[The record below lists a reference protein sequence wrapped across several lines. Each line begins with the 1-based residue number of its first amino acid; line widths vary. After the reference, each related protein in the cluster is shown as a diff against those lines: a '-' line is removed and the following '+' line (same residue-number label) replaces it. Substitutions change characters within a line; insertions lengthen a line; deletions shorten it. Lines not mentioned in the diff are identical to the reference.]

1 MKTFL
6 EGLASFVS
14 PCVLPLLP
22 VYLVYFAAGDA
33 GRVRTAVRALA
44 FVAGFTLVF
53 VALGIAAGT
62 LGSALS
68 AHRRAVEIVCG
79 VLVVLLGLGF
89 MGLFRLPTLGR
100 ARRVEVRG
108 VVSAFLFGIVFSL
121 CLSPCV
127 GAFLAAALLEA
138 ASEGGAVSGGLK
150 LAAYSAGLGVPMVV
164 SALLVDRLKGAL
176 AFLRERTK
184 AINVVC
190 GLLLVVFGVS
200 MALPGYSSQKPAPA
214 AATPPP
220 SAAPA
225 AATQSVETKTEVE
238 VVGEEAF
245 EREVLAA
252 EGPVLVD
259 FWAPW
264 CGPCRQ
270 MAPVVA
276 EIARSG
282 KAKVVKVNVDENREL
297 AIRYGIRGIPAFK
310 LFRGGKVEREALGST
325 TRADLESTLG
335 L

>member
-33 GRVRTAVRALA
+33 GKVRTAVRALA
-44 FVAGFTLVF
+44 FTVGFSVVF
-53 VALGIAAGT
+53 VALGVAAGS

-79 VLVVLLGLGF
+79 IAVAALGLGF
-89 MGLFRLPTLGR
+89 LGLFRLPSLGR
-100 ARRVEVRG
+100 ARKVEVRG
-108 VVSAFLFGIVFSL
+108 VVSAFLFGVVFSL

-138 ASEGGAVSGGLK
+138 ASEGGALTGGLK
-150 LAAYSAGLGVPMVV
+150 LAAYSAGLGVPMIL
-164 SALLVDRLKGAL
+164 SALLVDQLKGAL
-176 AFLRERTK
+176 QFLRERAK
-184 AINVVC
+184 AVNVVC
-190 GLLLVVFGVS
+190 GALLIAFGAS
-200 MALPGYSSQKPAPA
+200 MALPGCSSQEAKPAA
-214 AATPPP
+214 DG
-220 SAAPA
+220 SAAVALAEAVPP
-225 AATQSVETKTEVE
+225 EVE

-245 EREVLAA
+245 NREVLAE

-270 MAPVVA
+270 TAPVVA

-297 AIRYGIRGIPAFK
+297 AIHYGIRGIPAFK
-310 LFRGGKVEREALGST
+310 LFRGGKVEREALGSA

>member
-1 MKTFL
+1 MRTFL

-14 PCVLPLLP
+14 PCVLPLVP

-33 GRVRTAVRALA
+33 GKVRTAVRALA
-44 FVAGFTLVF
+44 FVAGFTAVF
-53 VALGIAAGT
+53 VALGVAAGT

-89 MGLFRLPTLGR
+89 VGLFRLPALGR
-100 ARRVEVRG
+100 ARKVEVRG

-138 ASEGGAVSGGLK
+138 ASEGGALTGGLK

-190 GLLLVVFGVS
+190 GLLLVVFGAS
-200 MALPGYSSQKPAPA
+200 MALPGCSSQETKPAA
-214 AATPPP
+214 EV
-220 SAAPA
+220 SAAEALAEAVPP
-225 AATQSVETKTEVE
+225 EVE

-245 EREVLAA
+245 DREVLAE

-282 KAKVVKVNVDENREL
+282 KAKVVKVNVEENREL
-297 AIRYGIRGIPAFK
+297 AMRYGIRGIPAFK
-310 LFRGGKVEREALGST
+310 LFRGGKVEREALGSQS
-325 TRADLESTLG
+325 RKGLEEALG

>member
-33 GRVRTAVRALA
+33 GKVRTAVRALA
-44 FVAGFTLVF
+44 FTVGFSVVF
-53 VALGIAAGT
+53 VALGVAAGS

-79 VLVVLLGLGF
+79 IAVAALGLGF
-89 MGLFRLPTLGR
+89 LGLFRLPSLGR
-100 ARRVEVRG
+100 ARKVEVRG
-108 VVSAFLFGIVFSL
+108 VVSAFLFGVVFSL

-138 ASEGGAVSGGLK
+138 ASEGGALTGGLK
-150 LAAYSAGLGVPMVV
+150 LAAYSAGLGVPMIL
-164 SALLVDRLKGAL
+164 SALLVDQLKGAL
-176 AFLRERTK
+176 QFLRERAK
-184 AINVVC
+184 AVNVVC
-190 GLLLVVFGVS
+190 GVLLIAFGAS
-200 MALPGYSSQKPAPA
+200 MALPGCSSQETKPASDG
-214 AATPPP
+214 
-220 SAAPA
+220 SAAVALAEAVPP
-225 AATQSVETKTEVE
+225 EVE

-245 EREVLAA
+245 NREVLAE

-270 MAPVVA
+270 IAPVVA

-310 LFRGGKVEREALGST
+310 LFRSGKVEREALGST

>member
-1 MKTFL
+1 MRTFL

-33 GRVRTAVRALA
+33 GKVRTAVRALA
-44 FVAGFTLVF
+44 FTVGFSVVF
-53 VALGIAAGT
+53 VAMGVAAGS

-79 VLVVLLGLGF
+79 IAVAALGLGF
-89 MGLFRLPTLGR
+89 LGLFRLPSLGR
-100 ARRVEVRG
+100 ARKVEVRG
-108 VVSAFLFGIVFSL
+108 VVSAFLFGVVFSL

-138 ASEGGAVSGGLK
+138 ASEGGALTGGLK
-150 LAAYSAGLGVPMVV
+150 LAAYSAGLGVPMIL
-164 SALLVDRLKGAL
+164 SALLVDQLKGTL
-176 AFLRERTK
+176 QFLRERAK
-184 AINVVC
+184 VVNAVC
-190 GLLLVVFGVS
+190 GVLLIAFGAS
-200 MALPGYSSQKPAPA
+200 MALPGCSSQEAKPAA
-214 AATPPP
+214 DG
-220 SAAPA
+220 SAAEALAEAVPP
-225 AATQSVETKTEVE
+225 EVE

-245 EREVLAA
+245 NREVLAE

-297 AIRYGIRGIPAFK
+297 AIRYGIRGVPAFK

>member
-1 MKTFL
+1 MRTFL
-6 EGLASFVS
+6 EGLASFAS

-33 GRVRTAVRALA
+33 GKVRTAVRALA
-44 FVAGFTLVF
+44 FTVGFSVVF
-53 VALGIAAGT
+53 VAMGVAAGS

-79 VLVVLLGLGF
+79 IAVAALGLGF
-89 MGLFRLPTLGR
+89 LGLFRLPSLGR
-100 ARRVEVRG
+100 ARKVEVRG
-108 VVSAFLFGIVFSL
+108 VVSAFLFGVVFSL

-138 ASEGGAVSGGLK
+138 ASEGGALTGGLK
-150 LAAYSAGLGVPMVV
+150 LAAYSAGLGVPMIL
-164 SALLVDRLKGAL
+164 SALLVDQLKGAL
-176 AFLRERTK
+176 QFLRERAK
-184 AINVVC
+184 AVNAVC
-190 GLLLVVFGVS
+190 GVLLIAFGAS
-200 MALPGYSSQKPAPA
+200 MALPGCSSQETKPAA
-214 AATPPP
+214 DG
-220 SAAPA
+220 SAAEALAEAVPP
-225 AATQSVETKTEVE
+225 EVE

-245 EREVLAA
+245 NREVLAE

-270 MAPVVA
+270 TALVVA

>member
-1 MKTFL
+1 MRTFL

-33 GRVRTAVRALA
+33 GKVRTAVRALA
-44 FVAGFTLVF
+44 FTVGFSVVF
-53 VALGIAAGT
+53 VALGVAAGS

-79 VLVVLLGLGF
+79 VVVALLGLGF
-89 MGLFRLPTLGR
+89 LGLFRLPSLGR
-100 ARRVEVRG
+100 MRKVEVRG
-108 VVSAFLFGIVFSL
+108 VASAFLFGVVFSL

-138 ASEGGAVSGGLK
+138 ASEGGAVAGGIK
-150 LAAYSAGLGVPMVV
+150 LAVYSAGLGVPLVL
-164 SALLVDRLKGAL
+164 SALLVDQLKGAL
-176 AFLRERTK
+176 KFLRERAK
-184 AINVVC
+184 AVNAVC
-190 GLLLVVFGVS
+190 GVLLIAFGAS
-200 MALPGYSSQKPAPA
+200 MALPGCSSQEAKPAADGSA
-214 AATPPP
+214 AAALAEAVPP
-220 SAAPA
+220 
-225 AATQSVETKTEVE
+225 EVE

-245 EREVLAA
+245 EREVLAE

-264 CGPCRQ
+264 CDPCWQ

-297 AIRYGIRGIPAFK
+297 AMRNGIRGIPAFK
-310 LFRGGKVEREALGST
+310 LFRGGKVEREALGSLS
-325 TRADLESTLG
+325 RKALEEALG

>member
-6 EGLASFVS
+6 EGLASFAS

-33 GRVRTAVRALA
+33 GKVRTAVRALA
-44 FVAGFTLVF
+44 FTVGFSVVF
-53 VALGIAAGT
+53 VALGVAAGS

-68 AHRRAVEIVCG
+68 AHRRSVEIVCG
-79 VLVVLLGLGF
+79 IAVAALGLGF
-89 MGLFRLPTLGR
+89 LGLFQLPSLGR
-100 ARRVEVRG
+100 ARKVEVRG
-108 VVSAFLFGIVFSL
+108 VVSAFLFGVVFSL

-138 ASEGGAVSGGLK
+138 ASEGGALTGGLK
-150 LAAYSAGLGVPMVV
+150 LAAYSAGLGVPMIL
-164 SALLVDRLKGAL
+164 SALLVDQLKGTL
-176 AFLRERTK
+176 QFLRERAK
-184 AINVVC
+184 AVNAVC
-190 GLLLVVFGVS
+190 GVLLIAFGAS
-200 MALPGYSSQKPAPA
+200 MALPGCSSQEAKPAA
-214 AATPPP
+214 DG
-220 SAAPA
+220 SAAEALAEAVPP
-225 AATQSVETKTEVE
+225 EVE

-245 EREVLAA
+245 NREVLAE

>member
-33 GRVRTAVRALA
+33 GKVRTAVRALA
-44 FVAGFTLVF
+44 FTVGFSVVF
-53 VALGIAAGT
+53 VALGVAAGS

-79 VLVVLLGLGF
+79 IAVAALGLGF
-89 MGLFRLPTLGR
+89 LGLFRLPSLGR
-100 ARRVEVRG
+100 ARKVEVRG

-138 ASEGGAVSGGLK
+138 ASEGGALTGGLK
-150 LAAYSAGLGVPMVV
+150 LAAYSAGLGVPMIL
-164 SALLVDRLKGAL
+164 SALLVDQLKGAL
-176 AFLRERTK
+176 QFLRER
-184 AINVVC
+184 ARAVNAVC
-190 GLLLVVFGVS
+190 GALLIAFGAS
-200 MALPGYSSQKPAPA
+200 MALPGCSSQEAKPAA
-214 AATPPP
+214 DG
-220 SAAPA
+220 SAAEALAEAVPP
-225 AATQSVETKTEVE
+225 EVE

-245 EREVLAA
+245 NREVLAE

>member
-22 VYLVYFAAGDA
+22 VYLVYFAAGNA
-33 GRVRTAVRALA
+33 GKVRTAVRALA
-44 FVAGFTLVF
+44 FTVGFSVVF
-53 VALGIAAGT
+53 VALGVAAGS

-79 VLVVLLGLGF
+79 IAVAALGLGF
-89 MGLFRLPTLGR
+89 LGLFQLPSLGR
-100 ARRVEVRG
+100 ARKVEVRG
-108 VVSAFLFGIVFSL
+108 VVSAFLFGVVFSL

-138 ASEGGAVSGGLK
+138 ASEGGALTGGLK
-150 LAAYSAGLGVPMVV
+150 LAAYSAGLGVPMIL
-164 SALLVDRLKGAL
+164 SALLVDQLKGAL
-176 AFLRERTK
+176 QFLRERAK
-184 AINVVC
+184 AVNVVC
-190 GLLLVVFGVS
+190 GVLLIAFGAS
-200 MALPGYSSQKPAPA
+200 MALPGCSSQEAKPAADGSA
-214 AATPPP
+214 AAALAEAVPP
-220 SAAPA
+220 
-225 AATQSVETKTEVE
+225 EVE

-245 EREVLAA
+245 EREVLAE

-282 KAKVVKVNVDENREL
+282 KAKVVKVNVEENREL
-297 AIRYGIRGIPAFK
+297 AMRYGIRGIKEF
-310 LFRGGKVEREALGST
+310 LNFRKKRNGGT
-325 TRADLESTLG
+325 TV
-335 L
+335 

>member
-1 MKTFL
+1 MRTFL
-6 EGLASFVS
+6 EGLASFAS

-33 GRVRTAVRALA
+33 GKVRTAVRALA
-44 FVAGFTLVF
+44 FTVGFSVVF
-53 VALGIAAGT
+53 VALGVAAGS

-79 VLVVLLGLGF
+79 IAVAALGLGF
-89 MGLFRLPTLGR
+89 LGLFRLPSLGR
-100 ARRVEVRG
+100 ARKVEVRG
-108 VVSAFLFGIVFSL
+108 VVSAFLFGVVFSL

-127 GAFLAAALLEA
+127 GAFFAAALLEA
-138 ASEGGAVSGGLK
+138 ASEGGALTGGLK
-150 LAAYSAGLGVPMVV
+150 LAAYSAGLGVPMIL
-164 SALLVDRLKGAL
+164 SALLVDQLKGAL
-176 AFLRERTK
+176 QFLRER
-184 AINVVC
+184 ARAVNAVC
-190 GLLLVVFGVS
+190 GALLIAFGAS
-200 MALPGYSSQKPAPA
+200 MALPGCSSQEAKPAA
-214 AATPPP
+214 DG
-220 SAAPA
+220 SAAEALAEAVPP
-225 AATQSVETKTEVE
+225 EVE

-245 EREVLAA
+245 NREVLAE

-270 MAPVVA
+270 TAPVVA

-297 AIRYGIRGIPAFK
+297 AIRYGVRGIPAFK